1 MLSSLLAVSLILGSG
16 VTHAQGPTGAPAAA
30 PTEEAKNEA
39 KTRFLKGVK
48 LQEEGSLEA
57 AIIEFERAYDLAP
70 NYRVLYNIAVV
81 YRDKG
86 DKAAALRS
94 FERYLADGGTELD
107 AKRKKD
113 VDGEIARL
121 RDLVAYVTIKA
132 NVAGADVTLDDFPI
146 GKTPISKVI
155 YVNVGRRKL
164 EISKDGYKGD
174 QKIVTLAG
182 GDRPTIEFTLKEIK
196 KEPPPPIPTATA
208 VPTATATAAPSAPTP
223 PREDPGTSQRTLGYA
238 LGGVGIVGLGVGA
251 AFGLLANS
259 KWSSVKDVCKD
270 TGAGRKCPTQADQDK
285 AESAKSQANIG
296 TLGFA
301 LGGTALAAGI
311 VLLLTIPSAKEE
323 PVVGSMPHGLRLSPL
338 VGRQSG
344 GVALDGRF

>member
-1 MLSSLLAVSLILGSG
+1 
-16 VTHAQGPTGAPAAA
+16 
-30 PTEEAKNEA
+30 
-39 KTRFLKGVK
+39 
-48 LQEEGSLEA
+48 
-57 AIIEFERAYDLAP
+57 
-70 NYRVLYNIAVV
+70 
-81 YRDKG
+81 
-86 DKAAALRS
+86 
-94 FERYLADGGTELD
+94 
-107 AKRKKD
+107 
-113 VDGEIARL
+113 
-121 RDLVAYVTIKA
+121 
-132 NVAGADVTLDDFPI
+132 
-146 GKTPISKVI
+146 
-155 YVNVGRRKL
+155 VGRRKL